1 MAANVGPGSS
11 ASVDVVLDESD
22 KYVLDVSSTNQHSMW
37 LLKVPQAD
45 LAAAIETALDRE
57 EIGFLKELV
66 EPIVESKRT
75 AAASSDRP
83 RKKPKCEIDVAES
96 LAERFDGRR
105 RIAAEVAA
113 EKEGTS
119 VIHPVAVNRHYDMA
133 FRDRKES
140 MAVFSEETQDDG
152 GIKSV
157 ALEGKIVANAHTSLQ
172 DFATIRKRIDTSA
185 RQSANRRV
193 AKEIS
198 SKTGA
203 RHSFNPISAHVPT
216 QRREVKQKRTAFGLS
231 DDVIKQRLFKRFED
245 HEYYSLKDLAALEK
259 LPDDRVRQ
267 VLHLIADRAPA
278 GPHKGKW
285 HLKASHKVA
294 V

>member
-172 DFATIRKRIDTSA
+172 DFATIRKRIDTVRTTEKRYIRGS
-185 RQSANRRV
+185 QLGILLETLPLVSPIVLTILSLRV
-193 AKEIS
+193 LFLHYSVRFVCNS
-198 SKTGA
+198 S
-203 RHSFNPISAHVPT
+203 SV
-216 QRREVKQKRTAFGLS
+216 
-231 DDVIKQRLFKRFED
+231 LF
-245 HEYYSLKDLAALEK
+245 
-259 LPDDRVRQ
+259 
-267 VLHLIADRAPA
+267 
-278 GPHKGKW
+278 
-285 HLKASHKVA
+285 
-294 V
+294 